1 LAARDTG
8 SSNDVTITT
17 ISGGDGGSTTSMIVD
32 VPVTLIMPPAYDTL
46 SPLYDDKDLPKYCEV
61 VATEGPSQAPVI
73 QEPPP
78 SYDVEP
84 ASTDSIQHS
93 DCTSSSTPASQQAT

>member
-1 LAARDTG
+1 MAARDTG
-8 SSNDVTITT
+8 SNDVTITT

-61 VATEGPSQAPVI
+61 VAIAAPSQAPVSR
-73 QEPPP
+73 EPPP
-78 SYDVEP
+78 SYNVEP
-84 ASTDSIQHS
+84 TSTDGIQHS
-93 DCTSSSTPASQQAT
+93 DCTSSAPASQQDT